1 MISRILL
8 SSLILASVIL
18 PVIGQQPQPG
28 ASPQPQTAVPNQ
40 QPSPDVESQD
50 VVRINTNLVQV
61 DVVVTKDGKP
71 VNDLQPGDFE
81 ILEDGKPQTITNF
94 SYISNVPDGATAAT
108 APRQKPSEKTA
119 PPVPPA
125 KIKLGD
131 QRRTVALVIDDLGI
145 SWDSMSQIK
154 SQVRKFLDQLSPND
168 LVAIIRTGGDIGSL
182 QQFTNDR
189 RLLQS
194 SVDHLR
200 WNPCSRSGLHVFQ
213 AAGALGDNTNICS
226 QYVLNGT
233 VKALKF
239 ILKGMSDLPGR
250 KSMVLFSD
258 FLPIED
264 QESPLFGRA
273 NQTGDGSEPD
283 SDSAVSDNI
292 SYSAQL
298 QRIAELAIRSSVVIY
313 SVDTRGLQYTGP
325 TAADRMS
332 ASARNMSGEL
342 NSLMRSRSRL
352 LARGREGSDLIARQ
366 SGGFLVRNTND
377 FGLKDIMKDQEGY
390 YLIGFRPAEETFDKK
405 FHHLKAR
412 LKRGSMTIRTRAG
425 FYGFTDEET
434 QPTGLTATDAMNKAL
449 ISPFGAKELDV
460 RLTSFFVDDPTR
472 GALLRSFV
480 YIDPR
485 NLTFADQ
492 ADGWKLATLDV
503 RAMLFGDNGRK
514 LGEEAQTGRLR
525 LRGAG
530 YETAM
535 REGMTYSFDVPLKL
549 RGPFQFRVAVRDTV
563 TSRIGA
569 AGQFVE
575 IPELK
580 TGRLALSG
588 VVAREEENNSVAAPT
603 NDQNQ
608 AVTSGPAVR
617 RFRLGSNASFAFV
630 IYNAGAASQ
639 AGQLTQ
645 QVRLFREGKVV
656 FTGAPTQVVING
668 QADSQR
674 IASGSRLQLGA
685 PLTPGDYVFQV
696 IVTDTSDKQK
706 PRMVTQW
713 IDFELT
719 DRKAER

>member
-1 MISRILL
+1 MTSRVLL
-8 SSLILASVIL
+8 SSLILASLIL
-18 PVIGQQPQPG
+18 PVIAQQPQPA
-28 ASPQPQTAVPNQ
+28 ASPRPSTAAPQQ
-40 QPSPDVESQD
+40 QPTPEVDSQD

-71 VNDLQPGDFE
+71 VSDLQPEDFE

-94 SYISNVPDGATAAT
+94 SYISNLPGRATVAN
-108 APRQKPSEKTA
+108 PPKQKSSERTTV
-119 PPVPPA
+119 PVPPA
-125 KIKLGD
+125 KIKIGE

-145 SWDSMSQIK
+145 SWDSMTQIK
-154 SQVRKFLDQLSPND
+154 SQVRKFLDQVSPND

-189 RLLQS
+189 RLLES
-194 SVDHLR
+194 AVDHLR
-200 WNPCSRSGLHVFQ
+200 WNPCSRSGLHVFP
-213 AAGALGDNTNICS
+213 AAGSIGDNTNICS

-233 VKALKF
+233 LKALKF
-239 ILKGMSDLPGR
+239 ILKGMNDLPGR

-264 QESPLFGRA
+264 QESSLFGRI
-273 NQTGDGSEPD
+273 QTADAAEPD
-283 SDSAVSDNI
+283 PDLPASDRL

-298 QRIAELAIRSSVVIY
+298 QRIAELAIRASVVIY
-313 SVDTRGLQYTGP
+313 SVDTRGLQYTGL
-325 TAADRMS
+325 TAADRLNS
-332 ASARNMSGEL
+332 TARNSQADISTMMRARSMM
-342 NSLMRSRSRL
+342 LM
-352 LARGREGSDLIARQ
+352 RGREGSDLIARQ
-366 SGGFLVRNTND
+366 SGGFLIRNSND

-412 LKRGSMTIRTRAG
+412 LKRGGMTVRTRAG
-425 FYGFTDEET
+425 FYGFTDEEA

-460 RLTSFFVDDPTR
+460 RLTSFFVDDPTK

-480 YIDPR
+480 YLDPR
-485 NLTFADQ
+485 NLTFTEQ
-492 ADGWKLATLDV
+492 PDGWKVATLDV
-503 RAMLFGDNGRK
+503 RAMLFGDNGRV
-514 LGEEAQTGRLR
+514 LGEEAQTGTVR

-535 REGMTYSFDVPLKL
+535 REGMTYSLDVPLKL
-549 RGPFQFRVAVRDTV
+549 RGSFQFRVAVRDAI

-569 AGQFVE
+569 AGQFVV

-588 VVAREEENNSVAAPT
+588 VVAREEENNSVAAPS
-603 NDQNQ
+603 NDQGP
-608 AVTSGPAVR
+608 AATSGPAVR
-617 RFRLGSNASFAFV
+617 RFRLGSSASFAFV

-645 QVRLFREGKVV
+645 QVRLFRDGKVV
-656 FTGAPTQVVING
+656 FTGAPTQVIINA
-668 QADSQR
+668 QADPQR
-674 IASGSRLQLGA
+674 IASGSRLLLGS
-685 PLTPGDYVFQV
+685 PLIPGDYVFQV
-696 IVTDTSDKQK
+696 IVTDNSDKQK
-706 PRMVTQW
+706 PRVTSQW
-713 IDFELT
+713 IDFEIT
-719 DRKAER
+719 DRKAEP